1 MLKLWYSHKLRRYK
15 YQKSQMKSLFKQI
28 TSVLSML
35 ALLTSIGAAIAIAR
49 PVLADDPAPLQR
61 IEDSNNSSTSSTS
74 SSNADACKNTFGPS
88 GNVSQ
93 SQVDNC
99 LKKSPIISRIQQI
112 VDFLSAGVAIIV
124 VGVILVG
131 GIQYIIAGGNATA
144 VTAARKRITN
154 GVIALAAFLFMFAF
168 LQWLIPGGVFK

>member
-15 YQKSQMKSLFKQI
+15 YQKSQMNSLLKQI

-49 PVLADDPAPLQR
+49 PVLADPAPLQR
-61 IEDSNNSSTSSTS
+61 IEDSNNSSSSS
-74 SSNADACKNTFGPS
+74 AASSNADACKNTFGPS

-144 VTAARKRITN
+144 VTAARKRIAN